1 MNKWWITLKQGRTIA
16 LIASLV
22 FMGLI
27 IYFFTDIVT
36 YILLS
41 WVVSMVGAPLM
52 SLMRKIRIKEW
63 TPGAS
68 LRAGITIIVFFGIL
82 GTLGWIFIPM
92 LLEQAAAISKVNY
105 VAIAQSLEEPLNRLN
120 ERLTELGLVSD
131 TRSPS
136 EQVIATLKT
145 WFEPAK
151 VGGFFTSSLSLA
163 GSLVIGLFSVIFI
176 SFFFLRE
183 EGLFMEFVA
192 SLMPQ
197 EYDSRTRR
205 VIDEVSEL
213 LTRYFG
219 GVLLQITL
227 ISFLLTT
234 LLTLAG
240 VNNAF
245 LIAFFAAL
253 INVIPYIGPIIGMV
267 FGVLMTIS
275 SSLDLDFYTQM
286 LPLIWRVIGVFA
298 IIQLLDNFIFQ
309 PFILGSRVLA
319 HPLEIFIIVMV
330 GAKIGGITGM
340 VLAIPTYTVLRVVA
354 RVFLSEFTIVKKLT
368 RRMEEAGNGKGLST

>member
-22 FMGLI
+22 FIGLI

-36 YILLS
+36 YILLA

-52 SLMRKIRIKEW
+52 SALRRIRIREW
-63 TPGAS
+63 VPNAS
-68 LRAGITIIVFFGIL
+68 LRAAVTIIVFFGIL
-82 GTLGWIFIPM
+82 GGLGWVFVPM
-92 LLEQAAAISKVNY
+92 LLEQASSISQVNY

-120 ERLTELGLVSD
+120 ERLAELGLVHD

-136 EQVIATLKT
+136 QQVIDTLKT

-227 ISFLLTT
+227 ITFLLTT

-368 RRMEEAGNGKGLST
+368 RRMEDSANEKGLST

>member
-22 FMGLI
+22 FIGLI

-36 YILLS
+36 YILLA
-41 WVVSMVGAPLM
+41 WVISMVGAPLM
-52 SLMRKIRIKEW
+52 SLMRKIRIKGW
-63 TPGAS
+63 VPNAS
-68 LRAGITIIVFFGIL
+68 LRAAITIMVFFGIL
-82 GTLGWIFIPM
+82 GGLGWLFIPM
-92 LLEQAAAISKVNY
+92 LLEQAASISQVNY

-120 ERLTELGLVSD
+120 ERLAELGLVHD

-163 GSLVIGLFSVIFI
+163 GTLIIGLFSVIFI
-176 SFFFLRE
+176 AFFFLRE
-183 EGLFMEFVA
+183 EGLFMDFVS
-192 SLMPQ
+192 SLVPQ
-197 EYDSRTRR
+197 EYNERTRR
-205 VIDEVSEL
+205 VIDDVSEL

-219 GVLLQITL
+219 GVLIQITL
-227 ISFLLTT
+227 ITLLLTIF
-234 LLTLAG
+234 LTLVG

-253 INVIPYIGPIIGMV
+253 INVIPYIGFV
-267 FGVLMTIS
+267 
-275 SSLDLDFYTQM
+275 
-286 LPLIWRVIGVFA
+286 
-298 IIQLLDNFIFQ
+298 QLLDNFIFQ

-340 VLAIPTYTVLRVVA
+340 VLAIPTYTVLRVIA

-368 RRMEEAGNGKGLST
+368 RRMEEAENGASTG